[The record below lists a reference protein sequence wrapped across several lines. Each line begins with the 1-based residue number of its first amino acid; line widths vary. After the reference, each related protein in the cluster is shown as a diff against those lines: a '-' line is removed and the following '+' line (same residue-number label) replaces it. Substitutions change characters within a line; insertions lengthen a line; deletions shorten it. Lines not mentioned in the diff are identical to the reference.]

1 MKLELKKIKFGP
13 GSQETTQFVGELY
26 CDGKLVADVSNDGG
40 GGSHMYYPI
49 EGMHKKLE
57 EIKQYAI
64 KQEPKGFE
72 QLDGLVN
79 EMLDDF
85 NIQRQIKKFM
95 TNSIVIG
102 IPGKPESIRTLRYNM
117 PIKKIL
123 AIPQHRL
130 TLKVAVMQA
139 KKNLKPGE
147 VIMNDNL
154 EDLI

>member
-13 GSQETTQFVGELY
+13 GSRETTQFVAQLY

-40 GGSHMYYPI
+40 GGPHMYEPE
-49 EGMHKKLE
+49 EGMRKKLE
-57 EIKQYAI
+57 EIEQYAI
-64 KQEPKGFE
+64 KQEPKGIE
-72 QLDGLVN
+72 QLDGLVYK
-79 EMLDDF
+79 MLDEFDVKK
-85 NIQRQIKKFM
+85 QIKKLM
-95 TNSIVIG
+95 TNGIVIG
-102 IPGKPESIRTLRYNM
+102 IPGKPESIRAFTYNM

-154 EDLI
+154 GDLI